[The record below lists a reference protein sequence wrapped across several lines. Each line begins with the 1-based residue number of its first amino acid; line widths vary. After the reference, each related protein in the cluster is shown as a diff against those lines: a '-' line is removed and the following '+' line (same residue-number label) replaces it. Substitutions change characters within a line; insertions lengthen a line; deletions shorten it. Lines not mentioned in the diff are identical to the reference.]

1 MRPSGRRRKD
11 VSVGMTGEWNAL
23 PSANSLWAATAEPAR
38 DFPVLA
44 GEHQADVVIIGAGY
58 TGLSAAHHVAQSGLS
73 PVVLEANRP
82 GWGASGRNGGVI
94 TAKFRLSFRQ
104 IDAVHG
110 RGMARRMY
118 EIAHESTDIVEELVS
133 EFGITSANLTR
144 TGQVKAAHNETTL
157 RAAIDEA
164 NWMTREMGS
173 AEVRILDRG
182 GVREETGSD
191 VFVGGVLNPGSGGIH
206 PLNYLRGLADGLAR
220 RGAPIFQES
229 PVMKLRRDT
238 DGIVAET
245 PRGVVRARQAIIA
258 TNSYSDL
265 TGATAQLQRTLIPFR
280 SAIIATDKLP
290 RNLAGKLMPTGRT
303 YTETKRM
310 MRWFRMVDNRVI
322 FGGRGAFGKQDSQ
335 AAFDALRKAMV
346 GIFPDLADVPLAYTW
361 SGLVGMTLDSVPHIG
376 RLDDRT
382 LFSVGYNGAGVA
394 MSSLM
399 GRYLAALVRGETPE
413 LALLDARRMKA
424 IPFYPLREPAVRMVA
439 GWYQFLDAIG
449 Q

>member
-1 MRPSGRRRKD
+1 
-11 VSVGMTGEWNAL
+11 MTRDWSAL
-23 PSANSLWAATAEPAR
+23 PSANSLWEATAEPAR
-38 DFPVLA
+38 DYPVLS
-44 GEHQADVVIIGAGY
+44 GEQQADVVIIGAGY
-58 TGLSAAHHVAQSGLS
+58 TGLSAAHHIAKSGLS
-73 PVVLEANRP
+73 PVVIEANRP

-94 TAKFRLSFRQ
+94 TAKFRLSFRE

-110 RGMARRMY
+110 RAMARRMY
-118 EIAHESTDIVEELVS
+118 EIAHESTDMVEELVS

-144 TGQVKAAHNETTL
+144 TGQIKAAHNETTL

-173 AEVRILDRG
+173 AEVRILDSN

-191 VFVGGVLNPGSGGIH
+191 MFVGGVLNAGSGGIH
-206 PLNYLRGLADGLAR
+206 PLNYLRGLADGVAR
-220 RGAPIFQES
+220 RGVPIFQQS
-229 PVMKLRRDT
+229 PVVKLRRGK
-238 DGIVAET
+238 DGIIAET
-245 PRGVVRARQAIIA
+245 PRGAVRAKQAIIA

-265 TGATAQLQRTLIPFR
+265 TSATAHLQRTLIPFR
-280 SAIIATDKLP
+280 SAMVATERLP
-290 RNLAGKLMPTGRT
+290 GNLAGKLMPTGRT

-335 AAFDALRKAMV
+335 AAFDVLRKAMV
-346 GIFPDLADVPLAYTW
+346 GIFPDLADIPLAYKW
-361 SGLVGMTLDSVPHIG
+361 SGLVAMTLDSVPHIG

-382 LFSVGYNGAGVA
+382 LFSIGYNGAGVA

-399 GRYLAALVRGETPE
+399 GRYLAAFVRGEAPDVG
-413 LALLDARRMKA
+413 LLDVRRMKA
-424 IPFYPLREPAVRMVA
+424 IPFYQLREPAVRMVA

-449 Q
+449 R

>member
-1 MRPSGRRRKD
+1 MSGH
-11 VSVGMTGEWNAL
+11 MTGNWTAL
-23 PSANSLWAATAEPAR
+23 PSANSLWASTAEPAR
-38 DFPVLA
+38 AFAILS

-58 TGLSAAHHVAQSGLS
+58 TGLSAAHHIAKSGLS
-73 PVVLEANRP
+73 PIVLEANRP

-94 TAKFRLSFRQ
+94 TAKFRQSFRE
-104 IDAVHG
+104 IDAAHG
-110 RGMARRMY
+110 RAMAKRMY
-118 EIAHESTDIVEELVS
+118 EIAHESTDIVEELVA
-133 EFGITSANLTR
+133 EFSITRAVLTR

-157 RAAIDEA
+157 KAAIDEA
-164 NWMTREMGS
+164 GWMKREMGD
-173 AEVRILDRG
+173 AEVRVLDAK

-206 PLNYLRGLADGLAR
+206 PLNYLRGLADGVAR
-220 RGAPIFQES
+220 RGVAIFQDT
-229 PVMKLRRDT
+229 PVLKLRRESG
-238 DGIVAET
+238 GIVAET
-245 PRGVVRARQAIIA
+245 PQGSVRAKQAIIA

-265 TGATAQLQRTLIPFR
+265 TDATRHMQHTLIPFR
-280 SAIIATDKLP
+280 SAIIATETLP
-290 RNLAGKLMPTGRT
+290 RNLAGRLMPTGRT

-322 FGGRGAFGKQDSQ
+322 FGGRGAFGKQDSET
-335 AAFDALRKAMV
+335 AFDALRKAMV
-346 GIFPDLADVPLAYTW
+346 GIFPDLAEVPLAFKW

-382 LFSVGYNGAGVA
+382 LFSMGYNGAGVA

-399 GRYLAALVRGETPE
+399 GRYLAAFVRGEKPDVG
-413 LALLDARRMKA
+413 LLDASRLKV
-424 IPFYPLREPAVRMVA
+424 IPFYTFREPAVRMVA

>member
-1 MRPSGRRRKD
+1 
-11 VSVGMTGEWNAL
+11 MTRDWNAL
-23 PSANSLWAATAEPAR
+23 PSVNSLWAATAEPAR
-38 DFPVLA
+38 EFPVLS
-44 GEHQADVVIIGAGY
+44 GEQQADVVIIGAGY
-58 TGLSAAHHVAQSGLS
+58 TGLSAAHHIAKSGLS

-94 TAKFRLSFRQ
+94 TAKFRLSFRE
-104 IDAVHG
+104 IDAAHG
-110 RGMARRMY
+110 RAMAKRMY

-133 EFGITSANLTR
+133 EFSIASANLAR

-157 RAAIDEA
+157 NAAIDEA
-164 NWMTREMGS
+164 NWMTREMGDV
-173 AEVRILDRG
+173 EVRILDKRE
-182 GVREETGSD
+182 VREETGSD
-191 VFVGGVLNPGSGGIH
+191 IFVGGVLNPGSGGIH
-206 PLNYLRGLADGLAR
+206 PLNYLRGLADGVAR
-220 RGAPIFQES
+220 RGVPIFQES
-229 PVMKLRRDT
+229 PVIKLRRDK
-238 DGIVAET
+238 DSIVAET
-245 PRGVVRARQAIIA
+245 PQGGVRAKQAIIA

-265 TGATAQLQRTLIPFR
+265 TGATAHLQRTLIPFR
-280 SAIIATDKLP
+280 SAIIATEQLP

-322 FGGRGAFGKQDSQ
+322 FGGRGAFGKQDSE

-346 GIFPDLADVPLAYTW
+346 GIFPDLVDIPLAYKW

-376 RLDDRT
+376 RLDERT
-382 LFSVGYNGAGVA
+382 LFSMGYNGAGVA

-413 LALLDARRMKA
+413 LGLLDARRMKS

>member
-1 MRPSGRRRKD
+1 MTRDWSAVPS
-11 VSVGMTGEWNAL
+11 V
-23 PSANSLWAATAEPAR
+23 NSLWEATAEPAR
-38 DFPVLA
+38 DFPVLS
-44 GEHQADVVIIGAGY
+44 GESQADVVIIGAGY
-58 TGLSAAHHVAQSGLS
+58 TGLSAAHHIAKSGLA
-73 PVVLEANRP
+73 PIVLEANRP

-94 TAKFRLSFRQ
+94 TAKFRLSFRE

-110 RGMARRMY
+110 RATARRMY
-118 EIAHESTDIVEELVS
+118 EIAHESTDMVEELVS
-133 EFGITSANLTR
+133 EFGIASANLTR

-157 RAAIDEA
+157 KAAIDEA

-173 AEVRILDRG
+173 AEVRILDRR
-182 GVREETGSD
+182 GVSEETGSD
-191 VFVGGVLNPGSGGIH
+191 IFVGGVLNPGSGGIH
-206 PLNYLRGLADGLAR
+206 PLNYLRGLADGVAR
-220 RGAPIFQES
+220 RGVSVFQES
-229 PVMKLRRDT
+229 PVIKLRSENG
-238 DGIVAET
+238 GIVAET
-245 PRGVVRARQAIIA
+245 PQGAVRAKQAIIA

-265 TGATAQLQRTLIPFR
+265 TGATAQVQRTLIPFR
-280 SAIIATDKLP
+280 SAMVATEQLP

-346 GIFPDLADVPLAYTW
+346 GIFPDLAEVPLAYQW
-361 SGLVGMTLDSVPHIG
+361 SGLVAMTMDSVPHIG
-376 RLDDRT
+376 RLDERT
-382 LFSVGYNGAGVA
+382 LVSMGYNGAGVA

-399 GRYLAALVRGETPE
+399 GRYLAAFVRGERPDVG
-413 LALLDARRMKA
+413 LLDVSRMKA

>member
-1 MRPSGRRRKD
+1 MGTA
-11 VSVGMTGEWNAL
+11 MTRDWRAL
-23 PSANSLWAATAEPAR
+23 PSANSLWEATADPAR
-38 DFPVLA
+38 DCPVLS
-44 GEHQADVVIIGAGY
+44 GEHQVDVVIIGAGY
-58 TGLSAAHHVAQSGLS
+58 TGLSAAHHVAKSGLS

-94 TAKFRLSFRQ
+94 TAKFRLSFRE

-110 RGMARRMY
+110 RAVAQRMY
-118 EIAHESTDIVEELVS
+118 EIAHESTDVVEELVS
-133 EFGITSANLTR
+133 EFGITSAALTR

-164 NWMTREMGS
+164 RWMKREMGDV
-173 AEVRILDRG
+173 EVRILDKRE
-182 GVREETGSD
+182 VRDETGSD
-191 VFVGGVLNPGSGGIH
+191 IFVGGVLNPGSGGIH
-206 PLNYLRGLADGLAR
+206 PLNYLRGLVDGVAR
-220 RGAPIFQES
+220 RGVPVFHES
-229 PVMKLRRDT
+229 PVIKLRLENG
-238 DGIVAET
+238 GIVAET
-245 PRGVVRARQAIIA
+245 PQGAVRAKQAIIA

-265 TGATAQLQRTLIPFR
+265 TSATVHMQRTLIPFR

-290 RNLAGKLMPTGRT
+290 RNLAGRLMPTGRT

-346 GIFPDLADVPLAYTW
+346 GIFPDLADVPLAYRW

-382 LFSVGYNGAGVA
+382 LVSMGYNGAGVA

-399 GRYLAALVRGETPE
+399 GRYLAAFVRGEAPDV
-413 LALLDARRMKA
+413 ALLDVSRMKA
-424 IPFYPLREPAVRMVA
+424 IPFYSLREPAVRMVA